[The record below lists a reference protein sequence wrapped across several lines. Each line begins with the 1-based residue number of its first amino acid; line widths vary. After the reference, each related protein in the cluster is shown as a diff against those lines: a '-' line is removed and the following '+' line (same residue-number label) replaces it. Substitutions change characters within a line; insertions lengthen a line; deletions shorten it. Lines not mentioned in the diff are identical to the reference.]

1 MKECPICLKEMNPN
15 ELCIT
20 DCNHE
25 FCNTCLNKWFDRNRN
40 DCPKCRKIIK
50 NFKQNDIITKII
62 NVNSNIELTNRL
74 NDVSET
80 MESLNINNISD
91 RIDSIIKIN
100 KKLKYLLIFSGFIN
114 ISLISTSIFFYV
126 DDIINF

>member
-1 MKECPICLKEMNPN
+1 MKECPICLKEMNSN

-25 FCNTCLNKWFDRNRN
+25 FCNICLNKWFDRNRN
-40 DCPKCRKIIK
+40 DCPKCRQIIK
-50 NFKQNDIITKII
+50 NFKQDHIITKII

-74 NDVSET
+74 NDVSES
-80 MESLNINNISD
+80 MENLNINNISD

-100 KKLKYLLIFSGFIN
+100 KKLKYLLLFSGFIN

>member
-1 MKECPICLKEMNPN
+1 MKECPICFKEMNSN

-25 FCNTCLNKWFDRNRN
+25 FCNVCLNKWLDRNRN

-80 MESLNINNISD
+80 MENLNINNISD

-100 KKLKYLLIFSGFIN
+100 KKLKYLLLFSGFIN

>member
-1 MKECPICLKEMNPN
+1 MKECPICFKEVNYSD
-15 ELCIT
+15 LCIT

-25 FCNTCLNKWFDRNRN
+25 FCSICLNKWFDRNRN

-50 NFKQNDIITKII
+50 NFKQNNIITKII
-62 NVNSNIELTNRL
+62 NINH
-74 NDVSET
+74 VSET
-80 MESLNINNISD
+80 IESLNINNILN

-114 ISLISTSIFFYV
+114 ISLITTSMIFYV